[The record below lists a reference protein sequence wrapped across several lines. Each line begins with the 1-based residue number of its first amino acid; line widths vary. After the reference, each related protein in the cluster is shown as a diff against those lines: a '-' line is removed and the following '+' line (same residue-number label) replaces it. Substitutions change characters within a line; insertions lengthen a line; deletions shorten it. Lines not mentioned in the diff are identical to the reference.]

1 MVIFHSGVSLP
12 EGMKMYEMSI
22 YRRTILRCEV
32 MGSAGTAGGL
42 ATATEQ
48 VNNCLLANHCQIL
61 QIKSSSLV
69 HQVL

>member
-32 MGSAGTAGGL
+32 MGSAGTAGG
-42 ATATEQ
+42 
-48 VNNCLLANHCQIL
+48 
-61 QIKSSSLV
+61 
-69 HQVL
+69 